1 MRSKG
6 WTPQFSQL
14 TELISQ
20 PPKTPSPEM
29 QPEKMLARIGQG
41 VIVIGEQALALL
53 GFLGES
59 AVALGGNMTLMGI
72 VIANQTSDQLRQFG
86 ANIFVADLVGLS
98 MLREFAPL
106 MTAIIVAGRFGSA
119 YAAQI
124 GTMSVS
130 DEIDAMRASLVDAT
144 SRRVIATRDFEG
156 LVKASSDDP
165 YGGVL
170 AANQTVQAVL
180 GKLAELGAES
190 VLACWFLSA

>member
-1 MRSKG
+1 
-6 WTPQFSQL
+6 
-14 TELISQ
+14 
-20 PPKTPSPEM
+20 
-29 QPEKMLARIGQG
+29 
-41 VIVIGEQALALL
+41 
-53 GFLGES
+53 
-59 AVALGGNMTLMGI
+59 
-72 VIANQTSDQLRQFG
+72 
-86 ANIFVADLVGLS
+86 

-130 DEIDAMRASLVDAT
+130 DEIDAMRTSLIDAV
-144 SRRVIATRDFEG
+144 SRRIVATRDFEG
-156 LVKASSDDP
+156 LAKASSDDP

-190 VLACWFLSA
+190 VLARWFLSA

>member
-1 MRSKG
+1 
-6 WTPQFSQL
+6 
-14 TELISQ
+14 
-20 PPKTPSPEM
+20 
-29 QPEKMLARIGQG
+29 
-41 VIVIGEQALALL
+41 
-53 GFLGES
+53 
-59 AVALGGNMTLMGI
+59 
-72 VIANQTSDQLRQFG
+72 
-86 ANIFVADLVGLS
+86 